1 VFRIRLQSDTFIGMN
16 DQTPQRPVP
25 DQMTVDQYLP
35 WVQAQ
40 GGRWELIDGRP
51 VKMAS
56 ETVFHVKV
64 KAYVWLAI
72 SDAIEASGREL
83 HALTD
88 GATVRI
94 DPRNANEPDCLVYA
108 GPERPGEDIEVP
120 DPVIVAEVV
129 SPTSGKRDKV
139 AKRADYF
146 SLPSVVHYLIV
157 DPVERTVQ
165 HIRRTDPLS
174 STGQLLR
181 EGESVDLAPLGI
193 VIEAR
198 RFFARR

>member
-1 VFRIRLQSDTFIGMN
+1 MN

-35 WVQAQ
+35 WAMAQ

-56 ETVFHVKV
+56 ETLFHIRV
-64 KAYVWLAI
+64 KAYVWIALM
-72 SDAIEASGREL
+72 DAIDDSGLEL

-94 DPRNANEPDCLVYA
+94 DARNANEPDCLVYA

-120 DPVIVAEVV
+120 DPVIIAEVV
-129 SPTSGKRDKV
+129 SPTSGMRDKV
-139 AKRADYF
+139 RKRADYF
-146 SLPSVVHYLIV
+146 SLPSVAHYLIV

-165 HIRRTDPLS
+165 HIQRTDTGDDPGCLLTVGETMVLS
-174 STGQLLR
+174 
-181 EGESVDLAPLGI
+181 PLGLT
-193 VIEAR
+193 VEVR